1 MQPAGG
7 ETEQKAQVL
16 LRWFTT
22 LEPKISFETHTF
34 GAEYQHAS
42 THPDRC
48 RGDGWD
54 AEFRTTSKG
63 AAPDVDGK
71 EVKPIDKQINAV
83 KERVKVVRTY
93 SLGES
98 SDCHGR
104 VDDSGHFLENVDLWP
119 ADCVDCR
126 ADLAIEIRQIEAVK
140 VRDPECPDPKA
151 SQCQE
156 VGPTNSAHSRDRNTL
171 PAKRH
176 LFRLGEPAEVPFEGK
191 LIVELGSGHS
201 AP

>member
-7 ETEQKAQVL
+7 EAEQKAQVL
-16 LRWFTT
+16 LRWVTT

-34 GAEYQHAS
+34 GAEYQHAD

-83 KERVKVVRTY
+83 KEPSRLSEHIPSGNRVIARDGLV
-93 SLGES
+93 
-98 SDCHGR
+98 
-104 VDDSGHFLENVDLWP
+104 
-119 ADCVDCR
+119 A
-126 ADLAIEIRQIEAVK
+126 LAISSRTSIFGRPIVSIVAPTWRLKFAKSKRSKSAIRNAPIPRRAE
-140 VRDPECPDPKA
+140 
-151 SQCQE
+151 CQE